1 VLNGFL
7 TLGQINSIRKVLD
20 LLNAIRVNHSKFVF
34 VRGELQDFDF
44 YVPPF
49 PLEPPEHVEP
59 SGRINRKRTRETGL
73 DDRIATD
80 LHGSSWA
87 SRSS

>member
-1 VLNGFL
+1 VLNDFL
-7 TLGQINSIRKVLD
+7 TLGQINGSREVLD
-20 LLNAIRVNHSKFVF
+20 LLNAIRVDHPQFVF
-34 VRGELQDFDF
+34 VRSELKDFDSC
-44 YVPPF
+44 VTPF
-49 PLEPPEHVEP
+49 SLEPPKHVEP